1 MLLFLL
7 LKKGDD
13 NMKYTLEFKEFVM
26 YRKFRT
32 IEEVMN
38 YVRRNNIEDYRITN
52 EYTGEVFNI
61 NKDILFLG
69 GIVC

>member
-1 MLLFLL
+1 
-7 LKKGDD
+7 
-13 NMKYTLEFKEFVM
+13 MKYTLEFKEFVM

-38 YVRRNNIEDYRITN
+38 YVQRNNIEDYRITN
-52 EYTGEVFNI
+52 EYTKEVFNI

-69 GIVC
+69 GSVC

>member
-1 MLLFLL
+1 
-7 LKKGDD
+7 
-13 NMKYTLEFKEFVM
+13 MKYTLKFNKIEM

-69 GIVC
+69 GSVC

>member
-1 MLLFLL
+1 
-7 LKKGDD
+7 
-13 NMKYTLEFKEFVM
+13 MKYTLEFKEFVM

-52 EYTGEVFNI
+52 EYTKEVFNI

-69 GIVC
+69 GSVC